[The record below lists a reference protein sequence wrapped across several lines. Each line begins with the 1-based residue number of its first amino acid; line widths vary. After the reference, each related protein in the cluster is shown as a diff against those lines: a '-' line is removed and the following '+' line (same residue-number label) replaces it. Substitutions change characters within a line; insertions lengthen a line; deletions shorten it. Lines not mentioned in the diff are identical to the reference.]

1 VILPNN
7 KRALVIGARTHLYQG
22 NGVPGFVRR
31 VVHSVR
37 TAAAAGSTTM
47 VLTHGAG
54 GIRPAWKPGTAVLIK
69 DHLNLTGSTPVEGA
83 TFIDM
88 TNIYTPRLREIA
100 LSVDPSLGEAILA
113 QLPGPQYETPA
124 EVQMLR
130 SLGAD
135 VVGMSVA
142 LEAIAAKQ
150 ARMDVLGLSLITN
163 QAAGIS
169 PTPLSHREVLEA
181 GAEAEPR
188 ISALLAKILEKI

>member
-1 VILPNN
+1 
-7 KRALVIGARTHLYQG
+7 
-22 NGVPGFVRR
+22 
-31 VVHSVR
+31 
-37 TAAAAGSTTM
+37 
-47 VLTHGAG
+47 
-54 GIRPAWKPGTAVLIK
+54 
-69 DHLNLTGSTPVEGA
+69 
-83 TFIDM
+83 
-88 TNIYTPRLREIA
+88 
-100 LSVDPSLGEAILA
+100 
-113 QLPGPQYETPA
+113 
-124 EVQMLR
+124 MLR

>member
-1 VILPNN
+1 
-7 KRALVIGARTHLYQG
+7 
-22 NGVPGFVRR
+22 
-31 VVHSVR
+31 
-37 TAAAAGSTTM
+37 M